1 MNLNF
6 AHLLVNLKKLKKI
19 NLIIRLIEKE
29 RSRRRRRRDNE
40 NQQDNNKEIEFI

>member
-29 RSRRRRRRDNE
+29 RSRRRRRDNE